1 MCLLLLSKPLA
12 VTPNP
17 YQSSIHPINDDPALF
32 PSCAPW
38 EMPTG
43 PSTNPGESS
52 LDLGSVRDKA
62 CATAEEQVPA
72 EHPHNAPPNSS
83 QTPATSTNKGSFNY
97 DCKKGDLPM
106 RWANITEFDMWC
118 WMRNLL
124 TPLSSSLCSLLMVI
138 PMLGGKDLVSM
149 WSPMCSS
156 PQWMHMCM
164 HMHPCPSLPPWAPP
178 LPLHPPPLLPPMLHL
193 SPCLCPSHRIT
204 IYFFESIFFCT
215 LLYYKE
221 MV

>member
-118 WMRNLL
+118 WMEELAYSIEFIIMQL
-124 TPLSSSLCSLLMVI
+124 TNGDPYAGGERSGKHVKPNVLSTTMNAYVHAHAPMPISATLGPPSTTAPPSSTAPYVAFKSMPLSQ
-138 PMLGGKDLVSM
+138 P
-149 WSPMCSS
+149 
-156 PQWMHMCM
+156 
-164 HMHPCPSLPPWAPP
+164 
-178 LPLHPPPLLPPMLHL
+178 
-193 SPCLCPSHRIT
+193 
-204 IYFFESIFFCT
+204 
-215 LLYYKE
+215 
-221 MV
+221 